1 MRNHHIMRTLALALA
16 LLLVS
21 SFLVATAQTSYQTE
35 YKSTFSGN
43 ITSMNPYTTEAL
55 SDYMFIAN
63 LIDGLVETDIY
74 GRPVP
79 SLALSWESSED
90 KSVWTFKLRPD
101 VYWVDAEGNKT
112 EYQV

>member
-1 MRNHHIMRTLALALA
+1 MRVKMRNHHIMRTLALALA

-63 LIDGLVETDIY
+63 LIDGWWRPTSTAVRFLPGLVLGEQR
-74 GRPVP
+74 GQVC
-79 SLALSWESSED
+79 
-90 KSVWTFKLRPD
+90 
-101 VYWVDAEGNKT
+101 VDLQTAA
-112 EYQV
+112 